1 MVGRVNA
8 YVWWSIYVKTSS
20 EQELREAH
28 LPPIAAALESIE
40 FDWDIST
47 EQENPGL
54 FRLVNC
60 QNFERGS
67 VEGIVVAVLRR
78 AYRLAN
84 EWRISG
90 LEALTAGGLEHVQ
103 GDCDIRSPSKRP
115 PSLVSMVFEIK
126 LGRILPIPSGGGWQV
141 SDTPTAAPM

>member
-1 MVGRVNA
+1 MVARVNA

-20 EQELREAH
+20 EQELRDAH

-60 QNFERGS
+60 QNFEGGS
-67 VEGIVVAVLRR
+67 VEGIIVAVLRR

-84 EWRISG
+84 EWRIWG
-90 LEALTAGGLEHVQ
+90 LEALAAGELEHVQ
-103 GDCDIRSPSKRP
+103 GDCDIRSPPKRP
-115 PSLVSMVFEIK
+115 LSLVSMVFEIK
-126 LGRILPIPSGGGWQV
+126 RGRILPIQSGGGWQV
-141 SDTPTAAPM
+141 SDTLHPSK